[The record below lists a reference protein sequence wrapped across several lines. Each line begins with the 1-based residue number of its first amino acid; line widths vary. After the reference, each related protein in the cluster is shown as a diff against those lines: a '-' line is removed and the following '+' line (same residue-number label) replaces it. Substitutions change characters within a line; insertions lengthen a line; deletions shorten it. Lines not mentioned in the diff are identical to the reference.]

1 LELEKG
7 DSLAVPETPGVVNV
21 VGEVFNPTAL
31 LYEEARTVDYYLR
44 KVGGMT
50 EEANKKQ
57 ISVIRAD
64 GSVVSIAQKNAG
76 RIDWD
81 SSSNQWV
88 FGGFMS
94 IKLDPG
100 DTIMVP
106 RKMDKFFWLRTAKD
120 ITQILFN
127 AALATGVVLAL

>member
-1 LELEKG
+1 
-7 DSLAVPETPGVVNV
+7 V